1 MSELPNKTGKKFRPL
16 RMIFLFFVGLFII
29 HFGLKSVGVDT
40 MKRSEEVSWLD
51 RSNGPEAPISRH
63 DLSDAERDR
72 RVDAVLDN
80 IAVQFAED
88 KRKNRTSSKRELRK
102 KGLNSDE
109 AEYYQDLQQRE
120 ADDRGMSASDWVN
133 TVQTSYKTYKTVQ
146 SIFDRVDG
154 NKGEEMNNGEMNDI
168 LSDPELRDITFS
180 DIEKTFNIAR
190 PTIEAFAR
198 RGGGALNDWAT
209 FVDQNKKR
217 DY

>member
-1 MSELPNKTGKKFRPL
+1 MIRPFEMVL
-16 RMIFLFFVGLFII
+16 LVLSLLLLL

-40 MKRSEEVSWLD
+40 VKRSEEVSWLD
-51 RSNGPEAPISRH
+51 RSNGPEAPISRI
-63 DLSDAERDR
+63 DEDR
-72 RVDAVLDN
+72 ARNVDAVLDN

-120 ADDRGMSASDWVN
+120 TEDRGMSASDWVN
-133 TVQTSYKTYKTVQ
+133 TVQTSYKTYKTVK

-154 NKGEEMNNGEMNDI
+154 DNGEEIDDGEMNNI
-168 LSDPELRDITFS
+168 LSNPELRDITFS

-209 FVDQNKKR
+209 FVDQNKR
-217 DY
+217 